1 VTVVHSRHRIRVLLA
16 IVGLGVVALVAVLV
30 LGGSSHHHPRGA
42 TVPFAASGPWRAP
55 LPDDAALDPQSGVIV
70 ANLVSQVQH
79 PYGVGLL
86 NTDRY
91 SSPIYTVGAGQARVK
106 VAWTNCVHAGGVS
119 PAFAA
124 AAASV
129 PIPAGATPSIGTDG
143 EMVIWQPT
151 TDTEWEFWRAL
162 NIAGHWSACG
172 AGRIQDVRHNPG
184 IFSTGGVTGSALP
197 LLGFLIRVADL
208 RSGAID
214 HAVNIALPCVRAA
227 AFSWPAQ
234 RTDGS
239 CTVTG
244 APAEGERFRL
254 PVALNLSRLGL
265 SRGELMI
272 ARAMQRYGAIVTD
285 YAGRPVIQ
293 AEDPRQYESGGKAD
307 PYAAYFRGAQADWL
321 QGFPWQD
328 LQAVAWNYGEPD
340 APATSPMQPK

>member
-1 VTVVHSRHRIRVLLA
+1 MPDRHTATVSRHPYRTRALLLV
-16 IVGLGVVALVAVLV
+16 VGLGVVAVVAVLV
-30 LGGSSHHHPRGA
+30 LGGSSHHHRRGS

-55 LPDDAALDPQSGVIV
+55 LPADAPLAPQSPMIV

-91 SSPIYTVGAGQARVK
+91 SSPIYTVPAGQTRVN
-106 VAWTNCVHAGGVS
+106 VAWTDCIRAGAPS

-124 AAASV
+124 ATAGV
-129 PIPAGATPSIGTDG
+129 PIPAGATPSIGTDA
-143 EMVIWQPT
+143 EMVIWQPSA
-151 TDTEWEFWRAL
+151 DTEWELWRAS
-162 NIAGHWSACG
+162 NTAGHWSACG

-184 IFSTGGVTGSALP
+184 IFSTGGVTGPGLP

-208 RSGAID
+208 RSGAIE

-234 RTDGS
+234 RTDGHCAAS
-239 CTVTG
+239 D

-254 PVALNLSRLGL
+254 PASLNLSRLGL

-285 YAGRPVIQ
+285 DAGRPVIQ
-293 AEDPRQYESGGKAD
+293 AEDPRQYETGGKPD
-307 PYAAYFRGAQADWL
+307 PYAAYFHGSQADWL

-328 LQAVAWNYGEPD
+328 LQAVAWNYGEP
-340 APATSPMQPK
+340 AGPR